1 MALLRTALFS
11 GALFRGRA
19 LHGPARNR
27 LFSGRLFSGRL
38 FVPALF
44 SPPRD
49 SVPGITPPEPEQPQ
63 VPLYYPS
70 DGAWPRPAYIGPPMP
85 RVPGSAFLARR
96 LEEDDTILAVIVA
109 AVTNGLIT

>member
-70 DGAWPRPAYIGPPMP
+70 DGAWPRPAYIGPPRP
-85 RVPGSAFLARR
+85 QALSPALLAQR
-96 LEEDDTILAVIVA
+96 LKEDEAILAVIIA